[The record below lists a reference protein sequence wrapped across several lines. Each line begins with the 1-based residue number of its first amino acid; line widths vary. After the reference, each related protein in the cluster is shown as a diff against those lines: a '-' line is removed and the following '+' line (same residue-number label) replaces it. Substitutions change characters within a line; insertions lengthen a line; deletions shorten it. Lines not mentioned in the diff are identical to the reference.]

1 MANTKINGSFIYDK
15 ILPLVDY
22 CGDIAKSGNSEQK
35 IYNPNFSPNN
45 IRRLIISPDGVMV
58 FYHVTTDCNSRVRQ
72 VLLSE
77 QMVAHCQY
85 LEDYKPMTAI
95 LYADRIC
102 ASIEEVIVIPRS
114 NSGNTYLTSKEI
126 EFSSLLARYNGSGDL
141 EENIKSRYKRLYAY
155 TIYENGTYNDFI
167 NHMKNAKDSA
177 LTLISTLDFMQGS
190 RIQYIHK
197 DDWYQGYGSAAKYY
211 ALDVAGGKLN
221 KHFGDV
227 KFRIESDNRKKAI
240 EESKTKRLGGLTEEL
255 KEQYARYKGIYTVIK
270 RIIAIRNNGIFETSY
285 YQAPTLGVL
294 DIYPLDELKDFE
306 KYGLTKKSVD
316 SISSEEQYRKTIEV
330 LRIRSLEY
338 YTELCSSLL
347 SEFENYISQ
356 NNIITLKTMLKCSEL
371 KFMIPPSLAN
381 KFEILTTKTGVPL
394 FPIKNWNISVT
405 NLCML
410 FITLVASP
418 HGAKSIDNF
427 KEWEYWKGVLDSCM
441 PKR

>member
-1 MANTKINGSFIYDK
+1 MAKTNGSFIYDK
-15 ILPLVDY
+15 ILPLIDY
-22 CGDIAKSGNSEQK
+22 CGDIAKGGNAENK
-35 IYNPNFSPNN
+35 IYNQSFSPNN

-58 FYHVTTDCNSRVRQ
+58 YYHIPTKHNSVLKQ
-72 VLLSE
+72 VPLPE

-95 LYADRIC
+95 LYAERIC

-114 NSGNTYLTSKEI
+114 NTGGTYLTSKEI
-126 EFSSLLARYNGSGDL
+126 DFSSLLVRYNGTGSL

-155 TIYENGTYNDFI
+155 TIYENGTYSDFI
-167 NHMKNAKDSA
+167 ANMRKVKDSPT
-177 LTLISTLDFMQGS
+177 TLISTLDFMQGS
-190 RIQYIHK
+190 RVQYIHK
-197 DDWYQGYGSAAKYY
+197 DDWYLGYGSAAKYY
-211 ALDVAGGKLN
+211 ELDAVNGKLN
-221 KHFGDV
+221 THFNAV
-227 KFRIESDNRKKAI
+227 KAKIEKDKKSKAI
-240 EESKTKRLGGLTEEL
+240 TDSKAKRLGDLPEEL

-270 RIIAIRNNGIFETSY
+270 RIIAIRNNGVFETSH

-294 DIYPLDELKDFE
+294 DVYPLDELKDFE
-306 KYGLTKKSVD
+306 KYGLAKKSAD
-316 SISSEEQYRKTIEV
+316 SISSEEQYRKTIEA
-330 LRIRSLEY
+330 LKIRSLEY
-338 YTELCSSLL
+338 YTELCDSLL
-347 SEFENYISQ
+347 REFENYISQ

-371 KFMIPPSLAN
+371 KFMIPPSLAD